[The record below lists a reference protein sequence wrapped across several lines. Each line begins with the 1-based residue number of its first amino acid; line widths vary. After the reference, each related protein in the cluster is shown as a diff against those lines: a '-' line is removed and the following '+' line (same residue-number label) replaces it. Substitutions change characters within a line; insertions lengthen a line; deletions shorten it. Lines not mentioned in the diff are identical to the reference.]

1 MCLTSFVNGPFLYVV
16 RGGGPP
22 GVVKQDDVVAA
33 AQALYERVEGATV
46 ETLDHATENS
56 RFNCGGV
63 RPGAQSC
70 RGSSAGIAGVI
81 RRSSKCPALD
91 RQAPT
96 GQESDRF
103 IRRTNP

>member
-56 RFNCGGV
+56 HFNCGG
-63 RPGAQSC
+63 G
-70 RGSSAGIAGVI
+70 G
-81 RRSSKCPALD
+81 RRSVLPGLARRDCPGLYVGRRKCPALD